1 MTTYKEYKK
10 HMHELEKYL
19 HLAYY
24 SDLKGVYSCENYD
37 GQENQV
43 KLAEITEAGTRAR
56 FGSFIISS
64 SVFVP
69 EMMRIIDMAEEAL
82 YYALSQMQPFCSD
95 VPVKNALL
103 EIKKLKGE

>member
-1 MTTYKEYKK
+1 MGQKPFVWVIEFKVLEITALLKKFTGEKMTTYKEYKNICTNSK
-10 HMHELEKYL
+10 KYL

-56 FGSFIISS
+56 FGSF
-64 SVFVP
+64 
-69 EMMRIIDMAEEAL
+69 
-82 YYALSQMQPFCSD
+82 YYLLKCFCPRND
-95 VPVKNALL
+95 AYH
-103 EIKKLKGE
+103 